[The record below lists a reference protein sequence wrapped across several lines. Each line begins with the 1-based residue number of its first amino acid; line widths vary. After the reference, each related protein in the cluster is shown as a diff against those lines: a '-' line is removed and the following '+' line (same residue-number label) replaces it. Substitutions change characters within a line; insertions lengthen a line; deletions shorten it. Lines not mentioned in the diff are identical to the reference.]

1 MTTHL
6 IRNVNY
12 CKRGHWWKLMFLKWL
27 RLDYLLGVL
36 NFLILNIKW
45 LWEQYWDLKIGWKR
59 TRVTGA
65 RCPDSEYFSGG
76 LGIHSLG
83 ARFSRVGAPD
93 MNSFS
98 ASVSLASSSLTWN
111 KGTLFLVRF
120 NQSVLCTC
128 WNKGKRFKFIPKCSL
143 MVACFKIRLQTQIV
157 SILFS
162 LLIWLIPGKWSVF

>member
-1 MTTHL
+1 M
-6 IRNVNY
+6 
-12 CKRGHWWKLMFLKWL
+12 
-27 RLDYLLGVL
+27 
-36 NFLILNIKW
+36 LNIKW
-45 LWEQYWDLKIGWKR
+45 LWEQCWHLKIGWKR

-111 KGTLFLVRF
+111 KGKLFLVRF
-120 NQSVLCTC
+120 NQSILCTC
-128 WNKGKRFKFIPKCSL
+128 WNKGKRYNFIPKCSL
-143 MVACFKIRLQTQIV
+143 MVACFKDSSTNTDCIFFHCWFDWFWENDQFLN
-157 SILFS
+157 S
-162 LLIWLIPGKWSVF
+162 WLSFVLHGRSWFI

>member
-1 MTTHL
+1 MGWIVTTTS
-6 IRNVNY
+6 
-12 CKRGHWWKLMFLKWL
+12 
-27 RLDYLLGVL
+27 
-36 NFLILNIKW
+36 KW
-45 LWEQYWDLKIGWKR
+45 LWEQFWHLKIGWKR

-111 KGTLFLVRF
+111 KGKLLLDLIKAFCVPAEIREKGINLFQNVHSWLLV
-120 NQSVLCTC
+120 V
-128 WNKGKRFKFIPKCSL
+128 
-143 MVACFKIRLQTQIV
+143 KIRLQTQIV
-157 SILFS
+157 SFVIVDLTDSRKMISF
-162 LLIWLIPGKWSVF
+162 